1 MYKVKLSKAAKSDLK
16 NAAFYIAYELKNET
30 AAKRLLDQANKQ
42 LSALSET
49 PECCP
54 LVRDSF
60 LAANAVRMMT
70 IRKYLAFY
78 IIQEESHS
86 VFVLRIIHSRRDWT
100 SILTD
105 EIIDNS

>member
-16 NAAFYIAYELKNET
+16 NAAFYIAYELKNEA

-78 IIQEESHS
+78 IIH
-86 VFVLRIIHSRRDWT
+86 FTLYKKKAILYLFYVLYIRVGIGFPFSQMK
-100 SILTD
+100 
-105 EIIDNS
+105 